1 MNPITDAFIDK
12 SLGRLNIIKEN
23 YDLMALR
30 EIIKENNKIVKLQN
44 VQDTMPPSFKDYNSF
59 KLSLNK
65 INSRL
70 DQICDFSQ
78 FKFQSGDPTNTFA
91 KDNFR
96 ISDISLPAYRERL
109 TETLLNRFKS
119 KEVFYESESQSQSSY
134 LNIND
139 SILPPKYLGEYGEM
153 TLNDVIRRVGVKFID
168 KAEVF
173 NKLTD
178 GYTLDANVDWNLILA
193 SIGGVLLYKGYLKA
207 FDKATKEAYA
217 ERVAEFKKI
226 PNQQLLAD
234 FLAYALQKT
243 MMKENFFRGIIAP
256 LLVLS
261 TLGLTKIAGSN
272 IKLNIQILDN
282 QEIEEVTKSFFGL
295 AYFKNKKKNSS
306 NLNKNLDSNPNIKT
320 SIKFTNI
327 CKSFGAVALKLLKQL
342 FCAVALIIIIYIV
355 FKFIIFNLNDNFQ
368 LFSRSTNNIS
378 NIDKLYKFLLLITMI
393 IGAIMILYSL
403 LELTLFILYFK
414 QKINTPKHV
423 PTFIKDWL
431 EHLKRLSSIDQKNFV
446 IDIYFY
452 RLIFLIIVML
462 LSTVSFYFL

>member
-1 MNPITDAFIDK
+1 MNPIKDAFIDK

-153 TLNDVIRRVGVKFID
+153 TLNDVINKFID

-173 NKLTD
+173 NKLTE

-234 FLAYALQKT
+234 F
-243 MMKENFFRGIIAP
+243 
-256 LLVLS
+256 
-261 TLGLTKIAGSN
+261 
-272 IKLNIQILDN
+272 
-282 QEIEEVTKSFFGL
+282 
-295 AYFKNKKKNSS
+295 
-306 NLNKNLDSNPNIKT
+306 
-320 SIKFTNI
+320 
-327 CKSFGAVALKLLKQL
+327 
-342 FCAVALIIIIYIV
+342 
-355 FKFIIFNLNDNFQ
+355 
-368 LFSRSTNNIS
+368 
-378 NIDKLYKFLLLITMI
+378 IT
-393 IGAIMILYSL
+393 
-403 LELTLFILYFK
+403 
-414 QKINTPKHV
+414 
-423 PTFIKDWL
+423 
-431 EHLKRLSSIDQKNFV
+431 
-446 IDIYFY
+446 
-452 RLIFLIIVML
+452 
-462 LSTVSFYFL
+462 